1 MYAILLQ
8 KGRINKEEQM
18 LGLETQTEY
27 RQIDEIAVRKE
38 PYDKLW
44 STAVTFHQAHD
55 KWMNGPLVQVNAE
68 DVEEG
73 VSDLEVRRGRWPWV
87 SKRLG
92 DIGV

>member
-1 MYAILLQ
+1 MSSTIHHGNIFTFQ
-8 KGRINKEEQM
+8 KGKINREEQM

-27 RQIDEIAVRKE
+27 NLIGEIAVRKE

-55 KWMNGPLVQVNAE
+55 KWMNGPLLEVNAE

-73 VSDLEVRRGRWPWV
+73 VRHLIDSFPQ
-87 SKRLG
+87 KT
-92 DIGV
+92 